1 MINPE
6 IKYLF
11 GKVTMYPH
19 YNEEARDIL
28 LYFMNHFFP
37 DTDQLVEPLKRLDY
51 KGVKNSFDGMFNG
64 LTYKEGYKLLNS
76 RVRSLGEN
84 IPPLINTYMN
94 LSSTMKTFGTAM
106 NYEFGAVEE
115 TGILLT
121 IADIYDT
128 KKHRHLDTFER
139 DKCFNKRKHDV

>member
-1 MINPE
+1 ME
-6 IKYLF
+6 
-11 GKVTMYPH
+11 
-19 YNEEARDIL
+19 
-28 LYFMNHFFP
+28 
-37 DTDQLVEPLKRLDY
+37 RLDY
-51 KGVKNSFDGMFNG
+51 KGEVTAVKGMYDG
-64 LTYKEGYKLLNS
+64 LSYKEGYKLLNS
-76 RVRSLGEN
+76 KVRGLGEN

-139 DKCFNKRKHDV
+139 DRYYGKRKV